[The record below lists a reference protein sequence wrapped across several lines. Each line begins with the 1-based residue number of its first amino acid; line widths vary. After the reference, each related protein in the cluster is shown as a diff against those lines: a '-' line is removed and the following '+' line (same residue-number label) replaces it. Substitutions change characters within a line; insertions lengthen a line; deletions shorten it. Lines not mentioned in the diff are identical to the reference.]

1 MSLYLYAGNLFRG
14 MKNLEKKIKK
24 KMNVIVKPFLPNV
37 PNSLKCLSP
46 ISSSGEETVSTKD
59 SNTLLLLVVLQKKEE
74 RLMHLMGFQ
83 GRPCNHQTGH
93 YLKDRCQEV

>member
-14 MKNLEKKIKK
+14 MKNLEKKI

-93 YLKDRCQEV
+93 YLKDPCQEV